1 MNLLQLVFKQMRQ
14 RALSTW
20 LTLLSVLLGVGLAV
34 SIMILQ
40 REGAALFGQTD
51 YGFDILI
58 GAKGSPLQLVLNTVY
73 HIDKAPGAIPY
84 TLYEKIRDDARYQ
97 QYARIAIPFAVG
109 DTFQGLPIMG
119 TTTHFFGFD
128 ETGKPLDESKTL
140 EYRPGRKYELAQGKV
155 FGPDVFE
162 AVIGAEVAQ
171 RAGLK
176 VGDKFHAT
184 HGNPG
189 AEEKPDIHE
198 EQWTVVG
205 ILAPTHTASDRV
217 LYIPLTSFYTIAEHE
232 PAMVAHS
239 AIRQGKDVNQAVKEF
254 NQKATTTSSTSK
266 PAPTGELLTD
276 AAPAHDEHDEHEEKH
291 YTVDP
296 QGHIHLTLPKEDWE
310 LTGVMIKS
318 RSGYAATMLLYI
330 VNNGQEATA
339 VNPASTMRDFF
350 NVFLKPST
358 MLLQL
363 IVGLVTVVAGV
374 GILVSIYNSVS
385 ARLREIAILRA
396 LGATRTRVLT
406 LICLEAATIGLIG
419 GLLGLLSGHA
429 LIAIL
434 SIFTRRYLGESLNY
448 LAVRPAEWIY
458 LLAVVILA
466 ALAGLVPALKA
477 YRTPVATNLVS
488 A

>member
-1 MNLLQLVFKQMRQ
+1 MNVFELVLKQMRQ

-84 TLYEKIRDDARYQ
+84 ALYEKMRDDPSFQ
-97 QYARIAIPFAVG
+97 QYVRIAIPFAVG
-109 DTFQGLPIMG
+109 DTYQGLPIMG
-119 TTTHFFGFD
+119 TNTQLFGVD
-128 ETGKPLDESKTL
+128 ETGKRLDEGKTL
-140 EYRPGRKYELAQGKV
+140 EYRPGRKYELAQGEI

-171 RAGLK
+171 RTGLK
-176 VGDKFHAT
+176 LGDKFHAT
-184 HGNPG
+184 HGNPRP
-189 AEEKPDIHE
+189 EEKPDIHE

-205 ILAPTHTASDRV
+205 ILEPTHTASDRV
-217 LYIPLTSFYTIAEHE
+217 LYIPMTSFYTIAEHE
-232 PAMVAHS
+232 PAMIAHD
-239 AIRQGKDVNQAVKEF
+239 AIRRGQDVNEAVKQF
-254 NQKATTTSSTSK
+254 KQQVTTSATSK

-276 AAPAHDEHDEHEEKH
+276 AAPAKEETPEVKH

-296 QGHIHLTLPKEDWE
+296 QGHIHLTLPKPDWE

-350 NVFLKPST
+350 NIFLAPST
-358 MLLQL
+358 LLLQL
-363 IVGLVTVVAGV
+363 IVGLVTIVAGV

-396 LGATRTRVLT
+396 LGATRNRVLT
-406 LICLEAATIGLIG
+406 LICLEAALIGLIG
-419 GLLGLLSGHA
+419 GLLGLLTGHS
-429 LIAIL
+429 IAAIV
-434 SIFTRRYLGESLNY
+434 SIFTQRYLGESLNW
-448 LAVRPAEWIY
+448 LAVRPGEWIY

-466 ALAGLVPALKA
+466 ALAGLVPAMKA
-477 YRTPVATNLVS
+477 YRTPVATNLV
-488 A
+488 AG

>member
-1 MNLLQLVFKQMRQ
+1 
-14 RALSTW
+14 
-20 LTLLSVLLGVGLAV
+20 VGLAV

-84 TLYEKIRDDARYQ
+84 SLYERIRDDAGYQ

-119 TTTHFFGFD
+119 TTTHLFGFD
-128 ETGKPLDESKTL
+128 ETGKPLDQSKTL

-162 AVIGAEVAQ
+162 AVIGAEVAE

-176 VGDKFHAT
+176 LGDKFHAT

-189 AEEKPDIHE
+189 PKEKPDIHE

-232 PAMVAHS
+232 PAMVAQA
-239 AIRQGKDVNQAVKEF
+239 AIREGQDPNEAIKRYKQ
-254 NQKATTTSSTSK
+254 QATTSPASK
-266 PAPTGELLTD
+266 PAPTGELLTE
-276 AAPAHDEHDEHEEKH
+276 ASPTAEEHEEKH

-296 QGHIHLTLPKEDWE
+296 QGHIHLQLPKKDWE
-310 LTGVMIKS
+310 LSGVMIKS

-350 NVFLKPST
+350 NIFLAPST
-358 MLLQL
+358 LLLQL
-363 IVGLVTVVAGV
+363 IVGLVTIVAGV

-406 LICLEAATIGLIG
+406 LICLEAATIGLLG
-419 GLLGLLSGHA
+419 GLLGLLAGHA

-434 SIFTRRYLGESLNY
+434 SIFTKRYLGESLNY
-448 LAVRPAEWIY
+448 LAVRPGEWIY
-458 LLAVVILA
+458 LLAVIILA